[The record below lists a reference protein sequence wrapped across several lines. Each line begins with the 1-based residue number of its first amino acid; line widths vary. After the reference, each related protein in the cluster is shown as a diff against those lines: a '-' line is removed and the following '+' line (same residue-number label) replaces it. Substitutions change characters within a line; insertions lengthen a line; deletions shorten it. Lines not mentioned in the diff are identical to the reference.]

1 MLRLLLLRHAQSTW
15 NAEGR
20 WQGHADPPL
29 SAEGKQ
35 TAKAAAPQYSHISR
49 VVSSPLLRATET
61 AEIIAESSGTSHVA
75 THRGLTERDLGEWT
89 GLTRSEVEE
98 KWPGYLSGH
107 KWPESAET
115 TEAFRKRVLEG
126 IHSIA
131 GEFESSEIESG
142 AGKAKEAEQRE
153 GEAGRTGEA
162 EQRGGEAG
170 RTGEAEQREGEE
182 GEAAGK
188 NDVLVV
194 AHAGVIITLEQSL
207 GVSWRR
213 IGNLCGRAIEY
224 DSGELRLGEELL
236 FEAELFEDDLFSE
249 NTSSTTLEMGR

>member
-49 VVSSPLLRATET
+49 VVSSPLVRATET

-75 THRGLTERDLGEWT
+75 TNPGLTERDLGEWT
-89 GLTRSEVEE
+89 GLTRSEVDER
-98 KWPGYLSGH
+98 WPGYLSGH

-115 TEAFRKRVLEG
+115 TEAFRKRVLEA

-131 GEFESSEIESG
+131 GEFEE
-142 AGKAKEAEQRE
+142 
-153 GEAGRTGEA
+153 
-162 EQRGGEAG
+162 
-170 RTGEAEQREGEE
+170 
-182 GEAAGK
+182 
-188 NDVLVV
+188 DVLVV

-207 GVSWRR
+207 GVPWRR

-224 DSGELRLGEELL
+224 NSSKLSLGEELL

-249 NTSSTTLEMGR
+249 NASSTTLEMGR

>member
-61 AEIIAESSGTSHVA
+61 AEIIAESSGTSHIA
-75 THRGLTERDLGEWT
+75 THPGLTERDLGEWT

-98 KWPGYLSGH
+98 RWPGYLSGH

-115 TEAFRKRVLEG
+115 TEAFRKRVLEA

-131 GEFESSEIESG
+131 GEFASSEVESG
-142 AGKAKEAEQRE
+142 AGKA
-153 GEAGRTGEA
+153 GEA
-162 EQRGGEAG
+162 EQGGGEAG
-170 RTGEAEQREGEE
+170 EE
-182 GEAAGK
+182 SKTAGK

-194 AHAGVIITLEQSL
+194 AHAGVMITLEQSL
-207 GVSWRR
+207 GVPWRR
-213 IGNLCGRAIEY
+213 IGNLCGRAVEY
-224 DSGELRLGEELL
+224 DSGKLSLGEELL